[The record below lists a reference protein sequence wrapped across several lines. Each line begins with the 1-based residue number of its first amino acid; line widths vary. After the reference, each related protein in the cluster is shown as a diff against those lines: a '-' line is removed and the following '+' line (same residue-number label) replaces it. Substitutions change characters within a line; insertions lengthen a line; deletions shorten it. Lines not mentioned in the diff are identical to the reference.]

1 MYVGNYSHERVTLS
15 ITNKATPMAETDE
28 QALKEPVLSDPE
40 RFFVY
45 DDHGILL
52 NVFSS
57 LDEVYE
63 FAREMREA
71 IDWNNP

>member
-1 MYVGNYSHERVTLS
+1 MYVGIYGLEHVTLS
-15 ITNKATPMAETDE
+15 ITNKATPMTETDE
-28 QALKEPVLSDPE
+28 QAPKEPVLSDPE

-52 NVFSS
+52 NEFSS
-57 LDEVYE
+57 RAEVYE
-63 FAREMREA
+63 FAREMRES